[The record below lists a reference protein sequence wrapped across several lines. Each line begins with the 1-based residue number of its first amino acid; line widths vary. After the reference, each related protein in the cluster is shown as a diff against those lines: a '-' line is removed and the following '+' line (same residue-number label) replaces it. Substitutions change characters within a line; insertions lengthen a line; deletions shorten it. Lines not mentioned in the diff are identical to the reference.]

1 MSLIERAINQLGAVP
16 PDALAPQC
24 TSEGASAQPVDSAG
38 GLAVAL
44 NPLPRIDPAPAV
56 ALRAVPAPEA
66 VFLDTGRLTAR
77 GFVDP
82 NGEQSE
88 KSQEFRIIKRPLIQ
102 NAFGQGAAPVKNGKR
117 VMVTSAMPHEG
128 KTYCA
133 INLAMSI
140 ATERDLKVILVDA
153 DIARPTLMSELGVPE
168 QPGLMEVIGDG
179 LPPAAVVI
187 PTNVRNLS
195 LITAGRREQLA
206 TEFLASV
213 AMQKF
218 LDQLS
223 TDFPDTIVVF
233 DSPPLLVTTEA
244 RVLAHHMG
252 QIVLVVQAGS
262 TGRADLTEAIETL
275 EGCEIIGLLLNKAS
289 KTGEGSG
296 YTGYGYG
303 YGKN

>member
-1 MSLIERAINQLGAVP
+1 MSLIERAINQLGTVP
-16 PDALAPQC
+16 SDALAPQG
-24 TSEGASAQPVDSAG
+24 TSGGASAQPADSAA
-38 GLAVAL
+38 GLAVTL
-44 NPLPRIDPAPAV
+44 NPLPRTDPAPVV

-66 VFLDTGRLTAR
+66 VFLDTARLMAR

-153 DIARPTLMSELGVPE
+153 DIARPTLMAELGVPE

-252 QIVLVVQAGS
+252 QIVLVVQAGK
-262 TGRADLTEAIETL
+262 TGRADLAEAIETL

-289 KTGEGSG
+289 KAGEGSG